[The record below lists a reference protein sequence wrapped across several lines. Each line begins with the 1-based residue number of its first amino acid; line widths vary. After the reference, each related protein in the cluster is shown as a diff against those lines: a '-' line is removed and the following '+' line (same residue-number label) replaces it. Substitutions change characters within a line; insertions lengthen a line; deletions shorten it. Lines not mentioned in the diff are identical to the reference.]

1 MTEDQTN
8 CCPSTS
14 QSFSVKLLLKIVVVI
29 AVLYLLVS
37 FRFGI
42 LGMSKSSHPQP
53 VIRHVKNLTT
63 PLSMERPAKLST
75 TLSMERQTQLSTTW
89 STKRPAKITTTLS
102 TKRPT
107 KLSTTGSTKS
117 STKWTTTKPMNQ
129 DLTAGNFKRKVII
142 FIGIFTAPKW
152 IIRRNAIRG
161 SWLKQCKEKE
171 IPCLF
176 FTDGQDMRG
185 NKLEEKIYVPLKQE
199 QSLHGDMILAESP
212 GGINFALR
220 YLWMLNWANAR
231 YQFEYFLRVDDD
243 YFVCIDRLLSE
254 LPHRSKEKLYWGHV
268 HCSPPGLFV
277 L

>member
-14 QSFSVKLLLKIVVVI
+14 QSFSVNLLLKIVVII

-37 FRFGI
+37 FQFGI

-53 VIRHVKNLTT
+53 VIRHVKNLITT
-63 PLSMERPAKLST
+63 LSTERPAKLST
-75 TLSMERQTQLSTTW
+75 TLS
-89 STKRPAKITTTLS
+89 

-107 KLSTTGSTKS
+107 QLSTTGSTKS
-117 STKWTTTKPMNQ
+117 STKWTTTKSMNQ

-152 IIRRNAIRG
+152 MIRRNAIRR
-161 SWLKQCKEKE
+161 SWLKQCKEKG

-176 FTDGQDMRG
+176 FTDGQDVHG
-185 NKLEEKIYVPLKQE
+185 KKLEEKIYVPLKQE

-243 YFVCIDRLLSE
+243 YFVCIDRLISE

-268 HCSPPGLFV
+268 HCSPPGLFA

>member
-1 MTEDQTN
+1 MMTKHRTN

-14 QSFSVKLLLKIVVVI
+14 KFFLVMLRLKIVVII
-29 AVLYLLVS
+29 AVIYLSVS
-37 FRFGI
+37 FLFR
-42 LGMSKSSHPQP
+42 LASRPQP
-53 VIRHVKNLTT
+53 VLRHVRNL
-63 PLSMERPAKLST
+63 
-75 TLSMERQTQLSTTW
+75 
-89 STKRPAKITTTLS
+89 TTTLS
-102 TKRPT
+102 TKRPA
-107 KLSTTGSTKS
+107 KLSKTWSTKS
-117 STKWTTTKPMNQ
+117 STKWTTTKPVSR
-129 DLTAGNFKRKVII
+129 DWTAGDFKREKVII
-142 FIGIFTAPKW
+142 FIGIFTAPTW
-152 IIRRNAIRG
+152 MIRRNALRR
-161 SWLKQCKEKE
+161 SWLKQCKEKG

-176 FTDGQDMRG
+176 FTDGQDMHG

-243 YFVCIDRLLSE
+243 YFVCIDRLISE

-268 HCSPPGLFV
+268 HCSPGLFV